1 MDLWCKNKKIM
12 VFFYFCLSNHSKRHL
27 IMKKSALLLLLFGL
41 GFIHHATAQE
51 RAIIQGYC
59 KDENGKVI
67 ENVSVYVH
75 DSLLVSVTDEQGRFT
90 YGFAKEGMKLR
101 FAHMVFEPTYYTI
114 KEKDINGKNLTVR
127 MKTRSHELLEVTVT
141 ANAPHIAFDNP
152 VMSVIDYTIREDGIY
167 LIVYRRRNSTLL
179 HLSFDGDTLHELPIS
194 SRYKRLNKDA
204 FGDIYALNDYQ
215 ASQIGFIDFGN
226 GKKGMMNFYNS
237 MSRKTFQDK
246 FSPILAAIDSVYI
259 TGRYFYYNKEM
270 GYYRHRLGS
279 DKEPEPLHYIVD
291 EEARDDIWL
300 LLHTGGI
307 GDNFWVTDPIYNPI
321 YAINDKFYIFAY
333 TDRETL
339 VLDKEGN
346 KLERYPLTF
355 HEYRKWNGK
364 MVPDRRWKQKMMMDA
379 ARKEFYTFF
388 VTDGIYTLKRIDLKT
403 GTVTSVMDLSGYP
416 FAQNL
421 RIHDGVLYFIYPTG
435 INKRKA
441 LYQLRVE

>member
-1 MDLWCKNKKIM
+1 
-12 VFFYFCLSNHSKRHL
+12 
-27 IMKKSALLLLLFGL
+27 MKKSTLFL
-41 GFIHHATAQE
+41 GCFFGMVFIHQAAAQE
-51 RAIIQGYC
+51 RQIIQGYC
-59 KDENGKVI
+59 KDENGKAI

-90 YGFAKEGMKLR
+90 YSLAKSGLKLR

-127 MKTRSHELLEVTVT
+127 MKTKSHELLEVEVT

-152 VMSVIDYTIREDGIY
+152 VMTVIDYTIREDGIY
-167 LIVYRRRNSTLL
+167 LIVYRRRNSALL
-179 HLSFDGDTLHELPIS
+179 HLSFDGDTLHEMPIS
-194 SRYKRLNKDA
+194 SRYKYLNKDA

-215 ASQIGFIDFGN
+215 ASQLGFIEYGN
-226 GKKGMMNFYNS
+226 GKKGQMNFYNS

-246 FSPILAAIDSVYI
+246 FSTILAAIDSVFI

-279 DKEPEPLHYIVD
+279 DEEPELLHYIVD
-291 EEARDDIWL
+291 EEGRDDIWL
-300 LLHTGGI
+300 LTHTRGGI
-307 GDNFWVTDPIYNPI
+307 GANFWVADPIYNPI
-321 YAINDKFYIFAY
+321 YAIDNKFYLFAY
-333 TDRETL
+333 TDHETI
-339 VLDKEGN
+339 VFDAVGN
-346 KLERYPLTF
+346 ELERYPLTF

-364 MVPDRRWKQKMMMDA
+364 MEPDRRWKQKMMVDA

-416 FAQNL
+416 FAQNM

-441 LYQLRVE
+441 LYQVRVE